1 MTAPPLP
8 PPTEEEIRQDM
19 ELLFY
24 AYRDYTAEADVV
36 LARHRLGRAHHRALY
51 FIGRNPGITV
61 SALLAILRITKQS
74 LARVLGD
81 LVRQDLVVQRTRAE
95 DRRRRHL
102 ELTGKGAELERHL
115 MERQR
120 ARMIR
125 AYGGAG
131 GAAVA
136 GYREV
141 LLGMVNDADR
151 RRLQAAAT
159 SPHVAVRR
167 TAEGS

>member
-1 MTAPPLP
+1 
-8 PPTEEEIRQDM
+8 M

-36 LARHRLGRAHHRALY
+36 LARHRLGRAHHRAIY

-74 LARVLGD
+74 LARVLSD

-95 DRRRRHL
+95 DRRRRHI
-102 ELTGKGAELERHL
+102 ELTDKGAELERHL

-120 ARMIR
+120 ARMIH

-131 GAAVA
+131 ATAVA

-141 LLGMVNDADR
+141 LLGMVNDTDR
-151 RRLQAAAT
+151 RRLQAAAM
-159 SPHVAVRR
+159 SPRAAVRR
-167 TAEGS
+167 AAEGS